1 MEYKS
6 KISDRR
12 KTKLILSL
20 RCSIEENLTHL
31 LKWRNIIAFLS

>member
-20 RCSIEENLTHL
+20 PCSIEENLT
-31 LKWRNIIAFLS
+31 LSSNGEVL

>member
-6 KISDRR
+6 KVSDRR

-20 RCSIEENLTHL
+20 RCSIEENLT
-31 LKWRNIIAFLS
+31 LSSNGEVL